1 MPKFNGLNG
10 KVRIIKF
17 SLLNLLLLSVI
28 CETPLAQSKPVP
40 TTQTTQSQKR
50 PPSNPQILKDESE
63 PEESSEEKTEDPDTI
78 KADENPLN
86 PAGDSL
92 DRLIQLRINDD
103 LWKGMLGDLP
113 CLDMSD
119 ACIQQLQQKAIE
131 TSPELKA
138 IDERV
143 KVIEQKVDEA
153 KRNNIKTVQLG
164 VFEPLVQSWLKVEDV
179 PTVPGQP
186 ARKKGILNRIGDLF
200 FGNTL
205 SSVNEILSL
214 VGVPLFRNA
223 TGGDAAAQS
232 RAIAIGDLQVKLA
245 EIQNKRGEIAA
256 KLRENVILQV
266 LDFDQTRRE
275 FQISQEI
282 ARRQALQHKL
292 IELDY
297 RLGNGETT
305 QFLGNLSALDKQ
317 KAQTFR
323 EWARLRSQMMRIK
336 LIVLGAGEN

>member
-1 MPKFNGLNG
+1 M
-10 KVRIIKF
+10 
-17 SLLNLLLLSVI
+17 I
-28 CETPLAQSKPVP
+28 CETSLAQSKSVP
-40 TTQTTQSQKR
+40 AIQTTQSQKR
-50 PPSNPQILKDESE
+50 SPSNPQILSDEESE
-63 PEESSEEKTEDPDTI
+63 PEESSEKKTEDPDAL

-92 DRLIQLRINDD
+92 DRLIQMRINDD
-103 LWKGMLGDLP
+103 LWKGILGDLP
-113 CLDMSD
+113 CLDMSNS
-119 ACIQQLQQKAIE
+119 CIQQLQQKAIE
-131 TSPELKA
+131 SSPELKA

-143 KVIEQKVDEA
+143 QVIEQKVDEA
-153 KRNNIKTVQLG
+153 KRNNQATVRLG
-164 VFEPLVQSWLKVEDV
+164 VFEPLVQSWLKVEEV
-179 PTVPGQP
+179 PTVAGQP
-186 ARKKGILNRIGDLF
+186 ARKRGLINRIGDLF

-223 TGGDAAAQS
+223 TGGDSAAQS

-256 KLRENVILQV
+256 KLRETVILQV

-282 ARRQALQHKL
+282 ARRQALQHRL

-305 QFLGNLSALDKQ
+305 QFLGNLNALDKQ

-323 EWARLRSQMMRIK
+323 EWARLRSQMMKIK